1 MHIRNGRI
9 FVLICDKSAKNIF
22 YRGKWKYDVRFKRSI
37 CESYRRVKKPT
48 HEEFRQWSDPI
59 YPCPK
64 CGGNMRM
71 NMYGGRVLTSLP
83 PIQQSEYQCEQC
95 GFTEYI

>member
-1 MHIRNGRI
+1 MMFDSREA
-9 FVLICDKSAKNIF
+9 FVKVIEEL
-22 YRGKWKYDVRFKRSI
+22 
-37 CESYRRVKKPT
+37 KKPT
-48 HEEFRQWSDPI
+48 PEEFRQWSDPI

-64 CGGNMRM
+64 CGGNM
-71 NMYGGRVLTSLP
+71 NIYDGRVLTSLP

>member
-1 MHIRNGRI
+1 MMFDSREA
-9 FVLICDKSAKNIF
+9 FVKVIEELN
-22 YRGKWKYDVRFKRSI
+22 
-37 CESYRRVKKPT
+37 KPT
-48 HEEFRQWSDPI
+48 PEEFRQWSDPI

-71 NMYGGRVLTSLP
+71 NMYGGRVITSLP
-83 PIQQSEYQCEQC
+83 PIRQSEYQCEQC

>member
-1 MHIRNGRI
+1 MLFNSRES
-9 FVLICDKSAKNIF
+9 FVKATEGLNKSA
-22 YRGKWKYDVRFKRSI
+22 
-37 CESYRRVKKPT
+37 
-48 HEEFRQWSDPI
+48 HEEFKQWSDPI

-71 NMYGGRVLTSLP
+71 NMWGGRVLTSLP
-83 PIQQSEYQCEQC
+83 PIHQSEYQCDQC

>member
-1 MHIRNGRI
+1 MMFDSRETLIKAIKAIRKTEPQA
-9 FVLICDKSAKNIF
+9 VQ
-22 YRGKWKYDVRFKRSI
+22 
-37 CESYRRVKKPT
+37 
-48 HEEFRQWSDPI
+48 QWSDPI

-83 PIQQSEYQCEQC
+83 PIHQHEYQCDKC

>member
-1 MHIRNGRI
+1 MLFNSREAIVKATEEIR
-9 FVLICDKSAKNIF
+9 KTEKEENI
-22 YRGKWKYDVRFKRSI
+22 
-37 CESYRRVKKPT
+37 
-48 HEEFRQWSDPI
+48 QWSDPV

-83 PIQQSEYQCEQC
+83 PIRQSEYQCDKC
-95 GFTEYI
+95 GFTEFI

>member
-1 MHIRNGRI
+1 MMFNSREAFIKATGEIRKAE
-9 FVLICDKSAKNIF
+9 L
-22 YRGKWKYDVRFKRSI
+22 
-37 CESYRRVKKPT
+37 
-48 HEEFRQWSDPI
+48 EEFKQWSDPI

-71 NMYGGRVLTSLP
+71 NMYGGRVLSSIP
-83 PIQQSEYQCEQC
+83 PIQQGEYQCEQC